1 MGRSVSTPSN
11 SIAVYDRFEGDY
23 DEYEWFVEDLQN
35 QFCALWPSVEVDDG
49 WIGREDRI
57 LASNCHAYFGVSE
70 YCGLVSIWVV
80 PRLDSGW
87 DADWSALAENWVSQ
101 IADRFQSEFGTMQ
114 RVGGMSNGQGVY
126 VAREPENA
134 PADDISGDSGH
145 VVVNGM
151 LCG

>member
-11 SIAVYDRFEGDY
+11 AVAVYDQFDGDS
-23 DEYEWFVEDLQN
+23 DDFDWLVEDLQN
-35 QFCALWPSVEVDDG
+35 QFAALWPSVSADDK
-49 WIGREDRI
+49 WLGREDHAI
-57 LASNCHAYFGVSE
+57 ASNQHAYFGVSE

-80 PRLDSGW
+80 PRDWDGW
-87 DADWSALAENWVSQ
+87 GNDTGPLAENWVNQ
-101 IADRFQSEFGTMQ
+101 IADRFQSEFGTM
-114 RVGGMSNGQGVY
+114 RRAGNLSNGQGVY
-126 VAREPENA
+126 VASNNSPP